1 MLSFPR
7 VTSFI
12 GLDFSMAVQ
21 IGWDEILLRIVL
33 TILAGALI
41 GLNRGEHD
49 QPAGLRTTMLVCLA
63 ASVSMIQ
70 MNLLLGISG
79 KTSSSFAVMDLMRLP
94 LGILT
99 GVGFIGAGAIL
110 KKGEL
115 VKGVTTAATL
125 WYVTV
130 VGLCLGGGQL
140 VLGTVS
146 TLLGWA
152 ILALLKKV
160 EFEWHREHHGTLT
173 LVCQGQEPSS
183 MEIRRL
189 VESMG
194 AEVTH
199 WTHVQRSAADGRCQ
213 KSCEIKFKS
222 PVSIEIPPPFTEQF
236 LQQPG
241 VVEVDWRP
249 RP

>member
-1 MLSFPR
+1 MS
-7 VTSFI
+7 
-12 GLDFSMAVQ
+12 VQ
-21 IGWDEILLRIVL
+21 IGWDEIVLRLVL

-49 QPAGLRTTMLVCLA
+49 RPAGLRTTMLVCLA

-70 MNLLLGISG
+70 MNLLLGLSG
-79 KTSSSFAVMDLMRLP
+79 KTPSSFAVMDLMRLP

-140 VLGTVS
+140 VLGVVATF
-146 TLLGWA
+146 LGWI

-160 EFEWHREHHGTLT
+160 ELEWNREHRGVLT
-173 LVCQGQEPSS
+173 LVCQGVDPSCQEV
-183 MEIRRL
+183 RRL
-189 VESMG
+189 VEDLG
-194 AEVTH
+194 AEIVR
-199 WTHVQRSAADGRCQ
+199 WTHVQRSGPDGRCQ
-213 KSCEIKFKS
+213 KTCEIKCKAS
-222 PVSIEIPPPFTEQF
+222 PGADAPPAFTEQF
-236 LQQPG
+236 LKQPG
-241 VVEVDWRP
+241 VVEVDWRL